1 MSMLNKRIIKS
12 YSSTINSLNKE
23 DIIKVIGF
31 YGFVECAKM
40 LRFLTLVV
48 EDDNIDTPSFKY
60 LYATL
65 KECIE
70 KHAHYYTD
78 ERHMEY
84 FRPLYELRDK
94 IEYINSVLMS

>member
-1 MSMLNKRIIKS
+1 MSILKKYNSILH
-12 YSSTINSLNKE
+12 SLNKE
-23 DIIKVIGF
+23 EIIKVISF

-70 KHAHYYTD
+70 KHAHGYTD
-78 ERHMEY
+78 ERQMEY

-94 IEYINSVLMS
+94 IEYVSSVLMS